1 MCDKNEVRTT
11 AVQNFHTLIREMGK
25 NEYEV
30 VR

>member
-1 MCDKNEVRTT
+1 MCDENEEHVV